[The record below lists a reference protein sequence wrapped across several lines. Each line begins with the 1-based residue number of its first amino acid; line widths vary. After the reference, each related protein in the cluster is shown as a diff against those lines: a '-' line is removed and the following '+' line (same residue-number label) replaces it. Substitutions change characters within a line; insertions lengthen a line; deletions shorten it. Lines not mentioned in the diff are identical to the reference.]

1 MSAFS
6 AYRIFAR
13 VLLIVSW
20 LCAALLQFRQD
31 ASLARSGSFP
41 IRQLTVRRW
50 AAGDYGHNI
59 GNALFSSSV
68 RTVFP
73 LPCILSPCA
82 QGRNYGIILARP
94 FQWRYSQYSQR
105 LAKVLTYSG
114 TRNKYDLSRSINF
127 PTFVGWQYWYYCPV
141 RSVVI

>member
-59 GNALFSSSV
+59 GNALFSCGLFFRYRAFYLRAHKGAIMALFLHVLFSGG
-68 RTVFP
+68 
-73 LPCILSPCA
+73 ILNTPS
-82 QGRNYGIILARP
+82 
-94 FQWRYSQYSQR
+94 
-105 LAKVLTYSG
+105 
-114 TRNKYDLSRSINF
+114 DLQKS
-127 PTFVGWQYWYYCPV
+127 
-141 RSVVI
+141 

>member
-68 RTVFP
+68 RTVFRYRAFY
-73 LPCILSPCA
+73 LRAHKGAIMALFLHVLFSGGILNTPS
-82 QGRNYGIILARP
+82 
-94 FQWRYSQYSQR
+94 
-105 LAKVLTYSG
+105 
-114 TRNKYDLSRSINF
+114 DLQKS
-127 PTFVGWQYWYYCPV
+127 
-141 RSVVI
+141 